1 MVEAN
6 SAPAAGARIETALQ
20 LLTPASV
27 VVAAPAGRMLD
38 AAAARPIVE
47 LPQGKGV
54 AALILSEPELAR
66 SLDADGVHLSWRKDV
81 LSAYAAAREILGP
94 ACIVGAD
101 AGRSR
106 HDAMTLGEQGA
117 DYVAFGIPAHVG
129 ERDAA
134 RARRRDLV
142 AWWAEIF
149 EVPVVAFDLESP
161 EEAAELAA
169 AGADFVAVTLADAMP
184 AGELESW
191 VEAVEAATP
200 GLATVA

>member
-6 SAPAAGARIETALQ
+6 SAPAAGARIEMAIQ
-20 LLTPASV
+20 LLTPASL
-27 VVAAPAGRMLD
+27 VVAAPAGRALD

-47 LPQGKGV
+47 LAQEKGI
-54 AALILSEPELAR
+54 AALIQSEPELAR
-66 SLDADGVHLSWRKDV
+66 SLEADGVHLPWRKDV
-81 LSAYAAAREILGP
+81 ISAYAAAREILGP
-94 ACIVGAD
+94 GRIVGAD

-129 ERDAA
+129 DRETA
-134 RARRRDLV
+134 RARRRELV

-149 EVPVVAFDLESP
+149 EVPVVGFDLESP

-184 AGELESW
+184 AGEIESW
-191 VEAVEAATP
+191 VKAVEAATP